1 MTPYLV
7 TPPADLP
14 VSLHALKAHLRV
26 TQFDDDASLEEL
38 QAGVVGALDGW
49 GGVLGRCIMPQVWAV
64 DVEGPG
70 PHRLPFPD
78 ATEVTANGD
87 AVEPVRRRD
96 GLWVTAEAAA
106 PGEAVTITAT
116 YGLPQARLA
125 TAQTLVK
132 LMVAREYDAPQG
144 PAYEALSRSIQ
155 AHLTP
160 LRWGRL

>member
-14 VSLHALKAHLRV
+14 VPLHALKAHLNV
-26 TQFDDDASLEEL
+26 TQIDDDTKLDRL
-38 QAGVVGALDGW
+38 LAGVVGMLDGH
-49 GGVLGRCIMPQVWAV
+49 GGILGRCIMPQVWAV

-78 ATEVTANGD
+78 ASDVTANGD
-87 AVEPVRRRD
+87 PVEPVRRQD

-106 PGEAVTITAT
+106 PGEAVTISAT

-125 TAQTLVK
+125 TAQTLVI
-132 LMVAREYDAPQG
+132 LMVAREYDAAQG

-155 AHLTP
+155 AHLAP